1 LQKPSNLYIAIGVLF
16 SALFFLG
23 LGHLF
28 MLRFQTGDI
37 YPPYSSLRA
46 DPLGTMA
53 LYESLAN
60 TGSVQVHR
68 HYESVSRI
76 QSGHDLTLFYLGSP
90 AASFFSETHHQSDAL
105 DKQLR
110 RLAITGARVVMSFTL
125 PKRTSKPEKNVPKDD
140 ADDADNPKQPCAEIK
155 QPDDASI
162 LEQLQNVALKYDSQL
177 EKSPGAVLTP
187 AYLTSGLPH
196 SDKIP
201 WHSAWYFDVDAS
213 SWKAIYSINNRPV
226 MIEHPF
232 GHGTII
238 LLTDTFLLSNEALRS
253 KRHPHFLAWLMGANS
268 QAVFDE
274 AHLGMRKKPGVVA
287 LARQNRLHWP
297 IGGIIL
303 LALLFIWKNAMPL
316 TPPPKDAAESVLLSD
331 GLTSSSQVYTPLD
344 YTRGLISLLDRHIG
358 KRQIMKI
365 YVDEWLQS
373 LPRNQVPTA
382 SKRKRIEAMFSEDGD
397 LVSGTDPMAAYHQI
411 YTIISEE

>member
-60 TGSVQVHR
+60 IDSVQVRR
-68 HYESVSRI
+68 HYESVARI

-90 AASFFSETHHQSDAL
+90 AASFFSETHHQSDDL
-105 DKQLR
+105 VKQLR
-110 RLAITGARVVMSFTL
+110 RLAITGARVVMSFT
-125 PKRTSKPEKNVPKDD
+125 PPQRTSKPEKNVPKDD

-162 LEQLQNVALKYDSQL
+162 LKQLQNVTLKYDSQL
-177 EKSPGAVLTP
+177 EKSPGAYLTP

-196 SDKIP
+196 SDKVP

-213 SWKAIYSINNRPV
+213 SWQVIYSIDNRPV

-232 GHGTII
+232 GDGTII

-253 KRHPHFLAWLMGANS
+253 QRHPRFLAWLMGPNS

-316 TPPPKDAAESVLLSD
+316 TPPPTD

-344 YTRGLISLLDRHIG
+344 YTGGLISLLDRHIG

-373 LPRNQVPTA
+373 LPRNQALPA